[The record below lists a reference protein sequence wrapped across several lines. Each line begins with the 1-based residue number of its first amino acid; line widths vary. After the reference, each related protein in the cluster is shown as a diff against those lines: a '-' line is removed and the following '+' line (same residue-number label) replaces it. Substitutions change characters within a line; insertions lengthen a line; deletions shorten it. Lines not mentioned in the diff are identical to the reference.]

1 RKGFHPDWKSYIFNY
16 GRNEVRSF
24 LISNA
29 FFWLDRY
36 HIDGL
41 RVDAVASMLYL
52 DYSREEGQWIP
63 NEYGGREN
71 LEAVHFLQELNE
83 AVYANCPEVQTIA
96 EESTSWPGV
105 SRPTFENGL
114 GFGMKWMMGWMHDT
128 LNYFKE
134 D

>member
-1 RKGFHPDWKSYIFNY
+1 
-16 GRNEVRSF
+16 EVRSF

-71 LEAVHFLQELNE
+71 LEAVHFLKELNE
-83 AVYANCPEVQTIA
+83 AVYANFHEVQTIA
-96 EESTSWPGV
+96 DETTSWPGV
-105 SRPTFENGL
+105 SRPSNENGL
-114 GFGMKWMMGWMHDT
+114 GFRMKRMIK
-128 LNYFKE
+128 LINYLLKYLR
-134 D
+134 DNMIRSLYHHNN